1 MQLTK
6 ALISACI
13 LTSFALAGLAF
24 AGEAPQRPDL
34 DNLAALFAKRPFI
47 HYVTISPD
55 GGKLM
60 IAAES
65 EQDQTITFLEA
76 DSLEPIRVVEFDYR
90 WRLGR
95 ATWISNES
103 LVVSPFHQPM
113 RRNFSMPSGLLA
125 LVHTDGKRPR
135 ILSSDLAGANRS
147 SSAPGR
153 VKDRFNATMLDG
165 LPENSRRILVRTYDA
180 VSTEFAELDLA
191 SGRLRNKVR
200 GPHKRCQFSVNSE
213 GQLRYCSVQDLG
225 TDLAHI
231 YRRNESGW
239 EEIHVS
245 EKQERIWM
253 PSIPGPDGQP
263 LVLADAGSA
272 GTLSLFTLQ
281 SFLDGG
287 DPLFSD
293 PVYDFWGIK
302 GNRQAGIY
310 AIINPTP
317 LPAYVYPDTQ
327 DPGARTLAEVHR
339 SLTAAFPSRFVD
351 FTSYDDANEKFVALV
366 YGDTDPGTFYLYD
379 RKASELR
386 HLGERLPWMADR
398 KLAKK
403 TPFTFQTEDGLTL
416 HGFLTKGLN
425 VDARQAPSVVLVHG
439 GPHGIFDTYHYDRE
453 VQFLAA
459 LGLNVIQVNYRGSG
473 GYGQAFIESG
483 YRQWSRLMVDD
494 VVAGFKSLVG
504 KEVGPDACI
513 YGASYGAF
521 NALSAAFRKPDAFLC
536 ASGHVGVYSLPEMFR
551 SGDIPDTDEGLAY
564 LNRALGEDRQV
575 RKVDSPAFNAEKIKV
590 PVFLSAG
597 RDDFRAPER
606 QTKIMATALKEAG
619 KVVSEMYI
627 DREGHGFASEEVE
640 AERLQRLGNFL
651 AQHLK
656 TASE

>member
-1 MQLTK
+1 MQLPK

-34 DNLAALFAKRPFI
+34 DGLAALFAKRPFI
-47 HYVTISPD
+47 HAVTISPD

-76 DSLEPIRVVEFDYR
+76 DSLEPLRVVEFDSR

-95 ATWISNES
+95 ATWISNEA
-103 LVVSPFHQPM
+103 LVISPFYQPM
-113 RRNFSMPSGLLA
+113 RRNFSFPSGVLV

-135 ILSSDLAGANRS
+135 ILSGDLAGANRS

-153 VKDRFNATMLDG
+153 VKDRFNAIMLDG
-165 LPENSRRILVRTYDA
+165 LPENSRRILVQTYDA

-191 SGRLRNKVR
+191 SGRLRNKAR
-200 GPHKRCQFSVNSE
+200 APNQFCRFSVNSK

-225 TDLAHI
+225 TDLGHI
-231 YRRNESGW
+231 YQRSESGW

-245 EKQERIWM
+245 EKPQRVWM

-263 LVLADAGSA
+263 LVLADAGPA
-272 GTLSLFTLQ
+272 GTTSLFTLK
-281 SFLDGG
+281 SYLEGD

-293 PVYDFWGIK
+293 PVYDLWGIR
-302 GNRQAGIY
+302 GDRQAGIY
-310 AIINPTP
+310 AIVNPNP
-317 LPAYVYPDTQ
+317 LPAYVYPDTP
-327 DPGARTLAEVHR
+327 DPHARTLAEVHR
-339 SLTAAFPSRFVD
+339 SLTAAFPSQFVD
-351 FTSYDDANEKFVALV
+351 LTSHDDANEKFIALV

-386 HLGERLPWMADR
+386 HLGERLPWLADR

-416 HGFLTKGLN
+416 HGFLTKALN

-439 GPHGIFDTYHYDRE
+439 GPHGPFDTYYYDRE

-459 LGLNVIQVNYRGSG
+459 LGLNVVQVNFRGSG

-483 YRQWSRLMVDD
+483 HRQWSRLMVDD
-494 VVAGFKSLVG
+494 VIAGFESLAG

-551 SGDIPDTDEGLAY
+551 SGDIPDTDFGVAF
-564 LNRALGEDRQV
+564 LNRVLGEDRQLH
-575 RKVDSPAFNAEKIKV
+575 KADSPAFNAEKIKV

-606 QTKIMATALKEAG
+606 QTKIMANALKKAG
-619 KVVSEMYI
+619 KVVREMYI
-627 DREGHGFASEEVE
+627 DREGHGFASEEAE
-640 AERLQRLGNFL
+640 TERLRRLGSFL
-651 AQHLK
+651 VQNLK
-656 TASE
+656 LASR